1 VIKNIHEHQI
11 DKEDKDTY
19 KFGEAGVR
27 FSITKNVHNET
38 SIFLKNKISVEDL
51 LKWLELSPYKI
62 ELCFLEGFRNLNYP
76 TVLCVQNR
84 DEIKP
89 QLTEYIKMISGL
101 ISLNFKE
108 GRDKTDIPVVN
119 LLESFELF
127 LKIFNID

>member
-1 VIKNIHEHQI
+1 
-11 DKEDKDTY
+11 
-19 KFGEAGVR
+19 
-27 FSITKNVHNET
+27 
-38 SIFLKNKISVEDL
+38 
-51 LKWLELSPYKI
+51 LKWLELSPYKLD
-62 ELCFLEGFRNLNYP
+62 LCFLEGFRNLNYP

-89 QLTEYIKMISGL
+89 QLTEYVKMISGL

>member
-1 VIKNIHEHQI
+1 MIKNIHEHQI

-19 KFGEAGVR
+19 RFGEAGVR
-27 FSITKNVHNET
+27 FSITKNVNNET
-38 SIFLKNKISVEDL
+38 TIFLKNKISVEDL
-51 LKWLELSPYKI
+51 LKWLELSPYKLD
-62 ELCFLEGFRNLNYP
+62 LCFLEGFRNLNYP

-89 QLTEYIKMISGL
+89 QLTEYVKMISGL